1 MKRIF
6 TLAVTIASMFAGAA
20 LMNAQ
25 TLSAWCETPTGHEG
39 KMEGTDPA
47 SHIYLTVAN
56 SGENQITV
64 TVKPYDD
71 NTKGVNFL
79 QVNAGGVTVTDGEA
93 QTGDAQELLTAVVD
107 LNAGTTTTLVEVLYG
122 NPGWDGRWM
131 VRIQNFDINSI
142 CGDCDLTT
150 PPTLNPDECSLVSTT
165 VSSATFAVSGKDAA
179 DGSISTWIVNI
190 NGNEQEVRDSEND
203 GQITVSGLIPGT
215 DYTAVIYAKD
225 RCNNVSE
232 ESATIE
238 FSTESA
244 VSSCDGNKGYFVTPD
259 VLKVSYSFSYA
270 NGQLT
275 ATLTP
280 YNADETFGNVVNMAI
295 STMTGEQPMTISSD
309 KKSATFTTA
318 VAEGQTCSIYFL
330 YSLSSLAGNEMT
342 AENMND
348 SEHLIYYTGGDC
360 GQSSAINENA
370 AASNTLWPNPA
381 SKFVN
386 ITSDEVI
393 ERVDILSENG
403 VLVLVSSPASESA
416 IIDIASLTVG
426 RYIVIINTASG
437 QDIQTMLVK

>member
-25 TLSAWCETPTGHEG
+25 TLSAWCETPTGHLG
-39 KMEGTDPA
+39 TMEGMDPA
-47 SHIYLTVAN
+47 SYIYLTVAN

-79 QVNAGGVTVTDGEA
+79 QVNAGGVTVMDGEA
-93 QTGDAQELLTAVVD
+93 QTGEAQESLTAVVN

-131 VRIQNFDINSI
+131 VQIPNFDINSI

-150 PPTLNPDECSLVSTT
+150 PPTLNSDECSLISTT

-179 DGSISTWIVNI
+179 DGPISTWIVDI
-190 NGNEQEVRDSEND
+190 NGNKQEVLDTEND

-232 ESATIE
+232 EGATIK
-238 FSTESA
+238 FTTESA
-244 VSSCDGNKGYFVTPD
+244 VSSCEGSKGHHGTPD
-259 VLKVSYSFSYA
+259 ILHVNYSFSYA

-330 YSLSSLAGNEMT
+330 YSLSNIDGNEMT
-342 AENMND
+342 AENMSD

>member
-20 LMNAQ
+20 FAQ
-25 TLSAWCETPTGHEG
+25 TVRSPFCDTPVAHYVGQENYNFETS
-39 KMEGTDPA
+39 DQ
-47 SHIYLTVAN
+47 SSRILLTIAN
-56 SGENQITV
+56 SGENQVTI
-64 TVKPYDD
+64 TVKPHES
-71 NTKGVNFL
+71 NNKGVNYL
-79 QVNAGGVTVTDGEA
+79 YVSGQEDGTENTGEA
-93 QTGDAQELLTAVVD
+93 LDELSVTLTFGTGSQTQNFAVQW
-107 LNAGTTTTLVEVLYG
+107 G
-122 NPGWDGRWM
+122 NPGWTGRWQYN
-131 VRIQNFDINSI
+131 VTNFDINSI

-179 DGSISTWIVNI
+179 DGTISTWIVNI
-190 NGNEQEVRDSEND
+190 DGNEQEVIDSEND

-244 VSSCDGNKGYFVTPD
+244 VSSCDGNKGHFATPD
-259 VLKVSYSFSYA
+259 VLQVSYSFSYA

-275 ATLTP
+275 TTLTP
-280 YNADETFGNVVNMAI
+280 YNADETFGDVVNMAI

-330 YSLSSLAGNEMT
+330 YSLSSLPGNEMT
-342 AENMND
+342 ANGIND
-348 SEHLIYYTGGDC
+348 SEHVIYYTGGDC

-381 SKFVN
+381 SKYVN
-386 ITSDEVI
+386 VTSDEVI
-393 ERVDILSENG
+393 ERIDVVAQNG
-403 VLVLVSSPASESA
+403 AMVMVSTPGSESA
-416 IIDIASLTVG
+416 VLDIAGLDAG

-437 QDIQTMLVK
+437 QNVETMLVK

>member
-25 TLSAWCETPTGHEG
+25 TLSAWCETITAHENRVND
-39 KMEGTDPA
+39 EIYNY
-47 SHIYLTVAN
+47 SQIYLTIEN
-56 SGENQITV
+56 SGSQQITV
-64 TVKPYDD
+64 TIKPVEGISGGINYLL
-71 NTKGVNFL
+71 VNGG
-79 QVNAGGVTVTDGEA
+79 NATATDG
-93 QTGDAQELLTAVVD
+93 QEGGESQESLSTVVSFND
-107 LNAGTTTTLVEVLYG
+107 DVTIANLEVLWG
-122 NPGWDGRWM
+122 TPNKAGLSLI
-131 VRIQNFDINSI
+131 RIQNFDINSI

-190 NGNEQEVRDSEND
+190 NGNEQEVLDSEND

-232 ESATIE
+232 KSATIE

-244 VSSCDGNKGYFVTPD
+244 VSSCDGNKGYFATPD
-259 VLKVSYSFSYA
+259 VLQVSYSFSYA

-280 YNADETFGNVVNMAI
+280 YNADETFGDVVNMAI
-295 STMTGEQPMTISSD
+295 STMPGEQLMTISSD

-330 YSLSSLAGNEMT
+330 YSLSSLTGNEMT
-342 AENMND
+342 AKNMND

-381 SKFVN
+381 SKYVN
-386 ITSDEVI
+386 VTSDEVI
-393 ERVDILSENG
+393 ERIDVVAQNG
-403 VLVLVSSPASESA
+403 AMVMVSTPGSESA
-416 IIDIASLTVG
+416 VLDIAGLDAG

-437 QDIQTMLVK
+437 QNVETMLVK